1 MELQLPVSNV
11 SSAPGRSRLRGLFRR
26 REAPKTTRVRPHGL
40 NQVPQQ
46 SQGDAW
52 ALGVRGDFPLLAR
65 QIAGRRII
73 YLDSAATSQKP
84 DAVIDAICVYYRSCN
99 ANIHRSVYTLAEE
112 ATTGFEGAR
121 SRIARFVGGTPDTT
135 IFTRNATEAIN
146 LVAYAW
152 GRQNVRGGD
161 VVLVTKMEHHSNL
174 VPWQL
179 LCQETGAE
187 LRYVDVTTDGLLRL
201 DDLDAE
207 LSSGRVRLAAV
218 AHVSNVLGT
227 INPVAEI
234 VRRIH
239 AAGAIALVDGSQA
252 VPHLPVDIGQI
263 DADFYAW
270 TGHKA
275 LGPTGIGVLHGRR
288 ELLQD
293 MAPFLSGGDMISTV
307 DLQASTWN
315 ALPWKY
321 EAGTSMIAEAIGLG
335 AAIDYLASL
344 GMSQVRNHELALTR
358 QALGRLAEVPGLT
371 VLGLARVADRAGVI
385 SFTIDGAHP
394 HDVAEVLNRTN
405 VCVRAG
411 HHCAQPLMRHLA
423 LSATT
428 RVSFGPYNAADDID
442 ALMTG
447 LQDVTARLQ
456 QWGSLQTHSELA
468 EHGRHPRN
476 FGDLAAPDLA
486 GQARVELCG
495 DDLGVHLHVTDG
507 RVTAIRFHGHGCALA
522 ISAASYASSQYLGLP
537 ITDISS
543 LTAGW
548 ALDLLPVQVPSIR
561 QPCAVLHLNTV
572 LSALAAPVTAQM
584 TSAASNGSRTL

>member
-1 MELQLPVSNV
+1 M
-11 SSAPGRSRLRGLFRR
+11 
-26 REAPKTTRVRPHGL
+26 
-40 NQVPQQ
+40 
-46 SQGDAW
+46 
-52 ALGVRGDFPLLAR
+52 
-65 QIAGRRII
+65 
-73 YLDSAATSQKP
+73 
-84 DAVIDAICVYYRSCN
+84 IDAICVYYRSCN
-99 ANIHRSVYTLAEE
+99 ANIHRSVYTLAKE
-112 ATTGFEGAR
+112 ATTGFEDAR

-152 GRQNVRGGD
+152 GRKNIREGD
-161 VVLVTKMEHHSNL
+161 VVLVTMMEHHSNL

-187 LRYVDVTTDGLLRL
+187 LRYVGVSADGLLRL

-207 LSSGRVRLAAV
+207 LSTGRVRLAAV

-252 VPHLPVDIGQI
+252 VPHLPVDIQQI

-275 LGPTGIGVLHGRR
+275 LGPTGIGVLHGHR
-288 ELLQD
+288 ELLEE
-293 MAPFLSGGDMISTV
+293 MEPFLAGGDMISTV
-307 DLQASTWN
+307 DLQTSTWN

-335 AAIDYLASL
+335 VAVDYLASL
-344 GMSQVRNHELALTR
+344 EMRLVREHELALTR
-358 QALGRLAEVPGLT
+358 QALERLAEVPGLT
-371 VLGLARVADRAGVI
+371 ILGPPRIEDRAGVI
-385 SFTIDGAHP
+385 SFTLQGAHP
-394 HDVAEVLNRTN
+394 HDIAEVLNRTN

-411 HHCAQPLMRHLA
+411 HHCAQPLLRHLG

-428 RVSFGPYNAADDID
+428 RLSFGPYNATDDID
-442 ALMTG
+442 ALMAG
-447 LQDVTARLQ
+447 LRDVTALLQ

-476 FGDLAAPDLA
+476 FGDLADPTCKDRPASSCVATTWASTSTSPTDASQLSGSTGTAARWRSQPPPTPLASTWTCPSPTSHRSPPAGRSASSRYRSPPSATLRSPAPQRCPVRAHRAYHDIN
-486 GQARVELCG
+486 
-495 DDLGVHLHVTDG
+495 D
-507 RVTAIRFHGHGCALA
+507 FGCA
-522 ISAASYASSQYLGLP
+522 
-537 ITDISS
+537 
-543 LTAGW
+543 
-548 ALDLLPVQVPSIR
+548 
-561 QPCAVLHLNTV
+561 
-572 LSALAAPVTAQM
+572 
-584 TSAASNGSRTL
+584 

>member
-1 MELQLPVSNV
+1 MELQSLVSDLT
-11 SSAPGRSRLRGLFRR
+11 SAPGPSRLRSLFRR
-26 REAPKTTRVRPHGL
+26 REAPGTTRVHPHGL
-40 NQVPQQ
+40 DQVPQQ

-52 ALGVRGDFPLLAR
+52 ALGLRRDFPLLAR

-112 ATTGFEGAR
+112 ATALFEGAR

-152 GRQNVRGGD
+152 GRQNVRERD
-161 VVLVTKMEHHSNL
+161 VVLVTTMEHHSNL

-187 LRYVDVTTDGLLRL
+187 LRYVGVTADGLLRL

-263 DADFYAW
+263 GADFYAW

-335 AAIDYLASL
+335 AAVDYLASL
-344 GMSQVRNHELALTR
+344 GMSQVRDHELALTR
-358 QALGRLAEVPGLT
+358 QALGRLAEVPGLD
-371 VLGLARVADRAGVI
+371 GPGAG
-385 SFTIDGAHP
+385 
-394 HDVAEVLNRTN
+394 
-405 VCVRAG
+405 
-411 HHCAQPLMRHLA
+411 
-423 LSATT
+423 
-428 RVSFGPYNAADDID
+428 
-442 ALMTG
+442 
-447 LQDVTARLQ
+447 
-456 QWGSLQTHSELA
+456 
-468 EHGRHPRN
+468 PR
-476 FGDLAAPDLA
+476 G
-486 GQARVELCG
+486 
-495 DDLGVHLHVTDG
+495 
-507 RVTAIRFHGHGCALA
+507 
-522 ISAASYASSQYLGLP
+522 
-537 ITDISS
+537 
-543 LTAGW
+543 
-548 ALDLLPVQVPSIR
+548 
-561 QPCAVLHLNTV
+561 
-572 LSALAAPVTAQM
+572 
-584 TSAASNGSRTL
+584 

>member
-1 MELQLPVSNV
+1 MEFQLPASDVT
-11 SSAPGRSRLRGLFRR
+11 SAPAASRLRGLFRR
-26 REAPKTTRVRPHGL
+26 RQASGTAPVRPHGL
-40 NQVPQQ
+40 NPVPRQG
-46 SQGDAW
+46 QGDAW
-52 ALGVRGDFPLLAR
+52 ALALRGDFPLLAR
-65 QIAGRRII
+65 CIAGRRIV

-84 DAVIDAICVYYRSCN
+84 DEVIDAMSTYYRSCN

-112 ATTGFEGAR
+112 ATTLFEGAR

-152 GRQNVRGGD
+152 GRENVRDRD

-187 LRYVDVTTDGLLRL
+187 LRYVDVTADGLLRL

-218 AHVSNVLGT
+218 VHVSNVLGT

-234 VRRIH
+234 VRRIR
-239 AAGAIALVDGSQA
+239 AAGATAVIDGSQA
-252 VPHLPVDIGQI
+252 VPHLPVDIQEIG
-263 DADFYAW
+263 ADFYAW

-288 ELLQD
+288 ELLED
-293 MAPFLSGGDMISTV
+293 MGPFLAGGDMISTV
-307 DLQASTWN
+307 DLQTSTWN

-321 EAGTSMIAEAIGLG
+321 EAGTSMIAEAVGLG
-335 AAIDYLASL
+335 AAVDYLSSL
-344 GMSQVRNHELALTR
+344 GMSQVREHELALAR
-358 QALGRLAEVPGLT
+358 EALGRLAEVPGLT
-371 VLGLARVADRAGVI
+371 VLGPARVDDRAGVI
-385 SFTIDGAHP
+385 SFTIQGAHP
-394 HDVAEVLNRTN
+394 HDIAEVLNRTN

-411 HHCAQPLMRHLA
+411 HHCAQPLMRHLG

-447 LQDVTARLQ
+447 LQEVTARLQ

-476 FGDLAAPDLA
+476 FGDLPAPHLE
-486 GQARVELCG
+486 GQASVELCG
-495 DDLGVHLHVTDG
+495 DDLGVHLHVADG
-507 RVTAIRFHGHGCALA
+507 RVAAIRFHGHGCALA
-522 ISAASYASSQYLGLP
+522 ISAASYASGRYVGLP
-537 ITDISS
+537 LTDISS
-543 LTAGW
+543 LTTDW
-548 ALDLLPVQVPSIR
+548 ALDLLPVPVPSIR
-561 QPCAVLHLNTV
+561 EPCAVLHLNTV
-572 LSALAAPVTAQM
+572 LAALA
-584 TSAASNGSRTL
+584 GSSPT